1 VSGFEFKIP
10 EWVGKLL
17 SGRFLFAIWALI
29 GVLLFWPRL
38 TNRAGL
44 SSFVAQHH
52 DWLMLAFIGLGILL
66 LTYPAVTLAQK
77 IYHYFLNTRADC
89 RAKKHLSELPPD
101 QKHILRM
108 FAPSGNTHALHTTDG
123 AVNVL
128 VAYGI
133 LYPAAS
139 LGTLQTGLAFAIAPW
154 ALKYLRK
161 HPQLLA

>member
-10 EWVGKLL
+10 EWIGKLL
-17 SGRFLFAIWALI
+17 SDRFLFAIWALI
-29 GVLLFWPRL
+29 GVLLLWPPL

-52 DWLMLAFIGLGILL
+52 DWLMLAFIGLSILL
-66 LTYPAVTLAQK
+66 LTGAAVTVGKK
-77 IYHYFLNTRADC
+77 IYHYTLNARAEC
-89 RAKKHLSELPPD
+89 RAKKHLRELPPD

-133 LYPAAS
+133 IYPAAS
-139 LGTLQTGLAFAIAPW
+139 LGTLQTGIACAVAPW

-161 HPQLLA
+161 HPRLLE